1 MSVWS
6 RISEFGQV
14 VSESITHSIERL
26 GAKSTPPEKS
36 VAFTIAMIALGAK
49 MAKADGQVTDD
60 EMLAFSEVF
69 HVPQKDRAAV
79 NRVFNQAKQDVA
91 GYEVYAA
98 QVAKLFGKKSHVL
111 ESVVDGLFHI
121 AKADNVLHPGEL
133 EFLERVSAIFGFEG
147 ADWLRIRARHVTMKD
162 DPFEILGLAPDASP
176 ATIKKRHRDLAKE
189 LHPDIQIAAGVPQE
203 MVRLATDRLARIN
216 AAYGELERMGA
227 V

>member
-14 VSESITHSIERL
+14 VSESITHTIEHL

-69 HVPQKDRAAV
+69 HVPHKDRAAV
-79 NRVFNQAKQDVA
+79 NRVINQAKQDVA

-227 V
+227 A